1 MRLRIISIFRGLQVY
16 VLSTSKLLP
25 KGSYTVST
33 TTVSSPLVPPE
44 KSTVEELV
52 NDKILL

>member
-16 VLSTSKLLP
+16 VLSTSKLLS
-25 KGSYTVST
+25 KGSCTISIATVCY
-33 TTVSSPLVPPE
+33 PLSPPE
-44 KSTVEELV
+44 NSKDKELV

>member
-52 NDKILL
+52 NDKIY

>member
-25 KGSYTVST
+25 KGSCTISTATVCY
-33 TTVSSPLVPPE
+33 PLVPPE
-44 KSTVEELV
+44 NAIDEELV